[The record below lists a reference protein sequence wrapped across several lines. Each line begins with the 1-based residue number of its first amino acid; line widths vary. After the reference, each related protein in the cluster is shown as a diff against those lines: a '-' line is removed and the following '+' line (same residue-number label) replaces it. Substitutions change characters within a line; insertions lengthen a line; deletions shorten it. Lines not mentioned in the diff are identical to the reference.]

1 MIVTADRDE
10 AASVRDGILG
20 AGRSEQVALPASGP
34 VDLLLVPW
42 DVELNEAA
50 CTAAVDWV
58 EAAPAVASPA
68 ADRPAVAMTPSL
80 QVRIYGTFVVCGSRR
95 TVILSAPDRLQTARD
110 AVIRFL
116 TLQAE
121 LSAIESD
128 IGSGWPEYE
137 ADLPLA
143 GGMTAADAP
152 RVEGIRARYCRA
164 MSLAG
169 RLVRLTPQVHE
180 PVPHPPTFAGQ
191 LGERLRDRARLA
203 HRLESA
209 DDQVDLLAQHYDAC
223 CQRASDF
230 TISQRDQFLS
240 WTIIVLLAMETVL
253 LLMELLLATGS

>member
-10 AASVRDGILG
+10 AASGEDGILQ
-20 AGRSEQVALPASGP
+20 AGRSEQVALSEGGP

-42 DVELNEAA
+42 NAELNDAA
-50 CTAAVDWV
+50 CTAAAHWA
-58 EAAPAVASPA
+58 EAASAAASPA
-68 ADRPAVAMTPSL
+68 TNASAVVGTPSL
-80 QVRIYGTFVVCGSRR
+80 QVRIYGTFVACGSRR
-95 TVILSAPDRLQTARD
+95 AVILSAADRLQTARD
-110 AVIRFL
+110 AVVRFL

-121 LSAIESD
+121 LSAIEAG

-152 RVEGIRARYCRA
+152 RLEEVRARYSRV
-164 MSLAG
+164 MSLAA

-180 PVPHPPTFAGQ
+180 PVPHPPTLAGQ

-203 HRLESA
+203 HRLEAA

-230 TISQRDQFLS
+230 TISQRDQVLS
-240 WTIIVLLAMETVL
+240 WTIIVLLAVETVL